1 MKPLESAVESTDLS
15 KYGNRADDFNAGGTS
30 AKIEKGKKYFIGR
43 MMDIPSKQAKAGV
56 YPAFEVFALKGNG
69 QQGDF
74 LGYISATR
82 VQGQTF
88 VEIATSRAG
97 KLYAKML
104 VNNRFGAPEGTTYGL
119 ASLKAVLSNQ
129 KISCTDVKTEPQ
141 PKFGAD
147 LSLRNV
153 EMDNVDVYL
162 LSL

>member
-1 MKPLESAVESTDLS
+1 MKPLETAVESTDLT

-30 AKIEKGKKYFIGR
+30 AKIEKGKKYLIGR
-43 MMDIPSKQAKAGV
+43 MMDIPSKQATAGV
-56 YPAFEVFALKGNG
+56 YPAFEVFALGSKG
-69 QQGDF
+69 QQGEF

-88 VEIATSRAG
+88 VEVAKSRAG
-97 KLYAKML
+97 KMYAKML

-129 KISCTDVKTEPQ
+129 KITCTDIKTEMQ
-141 PKFGAD
+141 PAYQANLELANYEKA
-147 LSLRNV
+147 S
-153 EMDNVDVYL
+153 VDVYF